1 MTNMTKKEEKV
12 WDYLLK
18 NRKAENAEVA
28 NACDVDIHF
37 VKNLISR
44 ISSENWREE
53 VPLKQVWDRA
63 KVLDTAKGYVTKDRA
78 SEHGDMEDN
87 FIRIA
92 ALWNAHLGLIDFIK
106 PHDVPVLMTLLKIAR
121 IGSNP
126 KHMDNWV
133 DACGYMA
140 CGGELASKLTEED

>member
-28 NACDVDIHF
+28 NACDVDIQF

-78 SEHGDMEDN
+78 ADHGDMEDN
-87 FIRIA
+87 FSTIA
-92 ALWNAHLGLIDFIK
+92 EYWSTHLGCKVSAL
-106 PHDVPVLMTLLKIAR
+106 DVSVMMTLLKVAR
-121 IGSNP
+121 IKSGPNNI
-126 KHMDNWV
+126 DNYV
-133 DACGYMA
+133 DGAGYLA
-140 CGGELASKLTEED
+140 CGGEVADTF

>member
-87 FIRIA
+87 FQRIA
-92 ALWNAHLGLIDFIK
+92 AYWNAHLGLVDFIK
-106 PHDVPVLMTLLKIAR
+106 TEDVAAMMALLKIAR
-121 IGSNP
+121 IHSNP
-126 KHMDNWV
+126 THMDNWV
-133 DACGYMA
+133 DACGYLA
-140 CGGELASKLTEED
+140 CGGEVASK

>member
-44 ISSENWREE
+44 IGSENWREE
-53 VPLKQVWDRA
+53 VPVEQTWDRA

-78 SEHGDMEDN
+78 ADHGDMEDN
-87 FIRIA
+87 FQRIA
-92 ALWNAHLGLIDFIK
+92 VYWNAHLGLD
-106 PHDVPVLMTLLKIAR
+106 
-121 IGSNP
+121 
-126 KHMDNWV
+126 
-133 DACGYMA
+133 
-140 CGGELASKLTEED
+140 